1 MWYIHTEVL
10 TYFPPPFKSHQT
22 HELYQDSSVSAS
34 IGRLVQK
41 VDKEL
46 QKGWNIFACN
56 LLLSKITSAVLE
68 NCVGVSYRFKA
79 LSQFNANHA

>member
-1 MWYIHTEVL
+1 MRYIKTA
-10 TYFPPPFKSHQT
+10 
-22 HELYQDSSVSAS
+22 LYLPRFV
-34 IGRLVQK
+34 RLVQK

-56 LLLSKITSAVLE
+56 LLLAKITSAVLE